1 VGTRIFAVM
10 FIFVVT
16 CFAWW
21 ILGVSIFE
29 RSRSLGRAPA
39 QLGPVDLGEEQVA
52 VPPSASFEVATDPK
66 LRTITNLPVESTDAK
81 ADLDLAHRQ
90 KGLLWYSTYRVAF
103 AGNYGFT
110 NPDNETR
117 DVAFRLDLPAKR
129 ATYDDL
135 VFTLDGSRSRPSR
148 ARAA

>member
-10 FIFVVT
+10 FIFIVT

-29 RSRSLGRAPA
+29 RSNSSDSRLRNSV
-39 QLGPVDLGEEQVA
+39 QSTWGEAQVA
-52 VPPSASFEVATDPK
+52 GPPTASFEFSPDPK
-66 LRTITNLPVESTDAK
+66 SSVTKVLSAESTDAK

-103 AGNYGFT
+103 TGDYGFT
-110 NPDNETR
+110 NPDAESRNLT
-117 DVAFRLDLPAKR
+117 FRLDLPAKR
-129 ATYDDL
+129 ETYDDL
-135 VFTLDGSRSRPSR
+135 VRLD
-148 ARAA
+148 A